1 MSDKVAKAV
10 SKMVTFYERES
21 QVVVHDVNHFMK
33 VWGFARTIGILEGLD
48 PVTQETLELAAVA
61 HDIACPLCRRKYG
74 QADGRHQ
81 ELEGEG
87 LTRLFYEEFH
97 LPEEQLE
104 RICYIVAHH
113 HSFSGVQGLNYQIM
127 LEADFLVNAGESEVS
142 LDGILNFRE
151 KVFRTGT
158 GIRLLNQMYGL

>member
-1 MSDKVAKAV
+1 MADKVAKAV

-87 LTRLFYEEFH
+87 LTRQFYEEFH

-113 HSFSGVQGLNYQIM
+113 HSFSGVQGLDYQIM

>member
-1 MSDKVAKAV
+1 MA
-10 SKMVTFYERES
+10 F
-21 QVVVHDVNHFMK
+21 
-33 VWGFARTIGILEGLD
+33 
-48 PVTQETLELAAVA
+48 
-61 HDIACPLCRRKYG
+61 DITSVLKSAQIR
-74 QADGRHQ
+74 DG
-81 ELEGEG
+81 
-87 LTRLFYEEFH
+87 
-97 LPEEQLE
+97 EEQLE

-113 HSFSGVQGLNYQIM
+113 HSFSGVQGLDYQIM

>member
-48 PVTQETLELAAVA
+48 PVAQETLELAAVA

-81 ELEGEG
+81 ELEGEE
-87 LTRLFYEEFH
+87 LTRQFYEEFH

-113 HSFSGVQGLNYQIM
+113 HSFSGVQGLEYQIM

>member
-33 VWGFARTIGILEGLD
+33 VWGFARTIGILECLD

-87 LTRLFYEEFH
+87 LTRQFYEEFH

-113 HSFSGVQGLNYQIM
+113 HSFSGVQGLDYQIM

>member
-33 VWGFARTIGILEGLD
+33 VWGFARTIGILEYLD

-87 LTRLFYEEFH
+87 LTRQFYEEFH

-113 HSFSGVQGLNYQIM
+113 HSFSGVQGLDYQIM

>member
-48 PVTQETLELAAVA
+48 PVAQETLELAAVA

-81 ELEGEG
+81 ELEGEK
-87 LTRLFYEEFH
+87 LTRQFYEEFH

-104 RICYIVAHH
+104 RIWYIVAHH
-113 HSFSGVQGLNYQIM
+113 HSFSGVQGLDYQIM

>member
-87 LTRLFYEEFH
+87 LTRQFYEEFH
-97 LPEEQLE
+97 LPEKQLE

-113 HSFSGVQGLNYQIM
+113 HSFSGVQGLDYQIM

>member
-48 PVTQETLELAAVA
+48 PVTQETLEMAAVA

-87 LTRLFYEEFH
+87 LTRQFYEEFH
-97 LPEEQLE
+97 LPEEHLE

>member
-48 PVTQETLELAAVA
+48 PVTQETLERAAVA

-87 LTRLFYEEFH
+87 LTRQFYEEFH

-113 HSFSGVQGLNYQIM
+113 HSFSGVQGLDYQIM

>member
-81 ELEGEG
+81 ELEGEE
-87 LTRLFYEEFH
+87 LTRQFYEEFH

-113 HSFSGVQGLNYQIM
+113 HSFSGVQGLDYQIM

>member
-48 PVTQETLELAAVA
+48 SVTQETLELAAVA

-87 LTRLFYEEFH
+87 LTRQFYEEFH

-113 HSFSGVQGLNYQIM
+113 HSFSGVQGLDYQIM

-151 KVFRTGT
+151 RVFRTGT

>member
-87 LTRLFYEEFH
+87 LTRQFYEEFH

-113 HSFSGVQGLNYQIM
+113 HSLSGVQGLDYQIM

>member
-48 PVTQETLELAAVA
+48 PVAQETLELAAVA

-81 ELEGEG
+81 ELEGEE
-87 LTRLFYEEFH
+87 LTRQFYEEFH
-97 LPEEQLE
+97 LPEEQLG

-113 HSFSGVQGLNYQIM
+113 HSFSGVQGLDYQIM

>member
-74 QADGRHQ
+74 QADGWHQ

-87 LTRLFYEEFH
+87 LTR
-97 LPEEQLE
+97 
-104 RICYIVAHH
+104 
-113 HSFSGVQGLNYQIM
+113 
-127 LEADFLVNAGESEVS
+127 
-142 LDGILNFRE
+142 
-151 KVFRTGT
+151 
-158 GIRLLNQMYGL
+158 

>member
-10 SKMVTFYERES
+10 SKMVAFYERES

-87 LTRLFYEEFH
+87 LTRQFYEEFH
-97 LPEEQLE
+97 LPEKQLE

-113 HSFSGVQGLNYQIM
+113 HSFSGVQGLDYQIM
-127 LEADFLVNAGESEVS
+127 LEADFLVNADESEVS

-151 KVFRTGT
+151 KVFRTET

>member
-10 SKMVTFYERES
+10 SKMVAFYEMES

-87 LTRLFYEEFH
+87 LTRQFYEEFH
-97 LPEEQLE
+97 LTEEQLE

-113 HSFSGVQGLNYQIM
+113 HSFSGVQGMDYQIM

>member
-87 LTRLFYEEFH
+87 LTRQFYEEFH

-113 HSFSGVQGLNYQIM
+113 HSLSRVQGLDYQIM

>member
-48 PVTQETLELAAVA
+48 PVAQETLELAAVA

-81 ELEGEG
+81 ELEGEE
-87 LTRLFYEEFH
+87 LTRQFYEEFH

-113 HSFSGVQGLNYQIM
+113 HSFSGVQGLDYQIM

-142 LDGILNFRE
+142 LDGILNFLE

>member
-81 ELEGEG
+81 ELEGEE
-87 LTRLFYEEFH
+87 LTRQFYEEFH

-113 HSFSGVQGLNYQIM
+113 HSFSGAQGLDYQIM

>member
-87 LTRLFYEEFH
+87 LTQQFYEEFH

-113 HSFSGVQGLNYQIM
+113 HSLSGVKGLDYQIM

>member
-87 LTRLFYEEFH
+87 LTRQFYEEFH

-113 HSFSGVQGLNYQIM
+113 HSFSGVQGMDYQIM
-127 LEADFLVNAGESEVS
+127 LEADFLVNADESKVS

-151 KVFRTGT
+151 KVFRTET